1 MIAVRSHFVVVAPP
15 ARDLLQ
21 CLMQRQE
28 PLFVQ
33 ALVSEFAVEALDVGV
48 LRGLAGFVD
57 QMAHAALVC
66 PGHEGAAGEC
76 HWPLALPPGI
86 RSK

>member
-1 MIAVRSHFVVVAPP
+1 
-15 ARDLLQ
+15 
-21 CLMQRQE
+21 
-28 PLFVQ
+28 
-33 ALVSEFAVEALDVGV
+33 
-48 LRGLAGFVD
+48 
-57 QMAHAALVC
+57 MAHAALVC